1 MKIKKLPLPIDI
13 ETKQILKKAISANRA
28 LANLNGVA
36 RTIPNQNIIINSL
49 VLQEAKDSSGIEKIT
64 QLCDE
69 NDVKFELKEEPSFIS
84 IIFYRKTD
92 RKVSNSAENMPNNA
106 ELLPNSA
113 KKVSNSIEL
122 NLYDQKILEYLQNHK
137 QIVSEEVEQ
146 LLDIKERRAREILS
160 NMAKRGLLQK
170 IGKTK
175 GSYYILNY

>member
-1 MKIKKLPLPIDI
+1 
-13 ETKQILKKAISANRA
+13 
-28 LANLNGVA
+28 
-36 RTIPNQNIIINSL
+36 
-49 VLQEAKDSSGIEKIT
+49 
-64 QLCDE
+64 
-69 NDVKFELKEEPSFIS
+69 
-84 IIFYRKTD
+84 
-92 RKVSNSAENMPNNA
+92 MPNNA